1 MSPLD
6 GDRAAIADELVSLAE
21 RLRRLEAVSAPGG
34 AVAAE
39 GPVCAQAL
47 AAAAKD
53 MVSQRKLRRA
63 LFGPV
68 PFADPSWDIM
78 LDVTLCELEQR
89 PVAVSSVCVAANV
102 PNSTALRW
110 VGDLVNMGILR
121 RWADPNDGRR
131 NFLGLTDQAREAMIA
146 YLGAQVRGRSVND

>member
-1 MSPLD
+1 
-6 GDRAAIADELVSLAE
+6 
-21 RLRRLEAVSAPGG
+21 
-34 AVAAE
+34 
-39 GPVCAQAL
+39 
-47 AAAAKD
+47 
-53 MVSQRKLRRA
+53 
-63 LFGPV
+63 
-68 PFADPSWDIM
+68 M